1 MAVIADYTRILKE
14 FYETGGLHDAID
26 RELPLLSKFKKLE
39 LDWTGRNAI
48 FAVKV
53 ARSSEGAVNSV
64 GFAAEGA
71 ALPAASSQVSVQ
83 LTLGAKLLYGR
94 FQLSGALMA
103 SAKNK
108 VGSFVQAL
116 EDEMDGSVDDVKNAA
131 ARALYVGGGGIGFI
145 HQKTN
150 FAASI
155 AGGGANDVRVQF
167 SGNIE
172 ELPVLFA
179 NRVAVKMVRM
189 DNYDTLYTGSAYR
202 PDTTDVGSVCF
213 DFAIDTRDVTLATN
227 LADGCGLAVVR
238 TVSADPLTAYLAD
251 EPIGLYGNLSDDLF
265 FGIDR
270 ETTAPVNAPVIPAA
284 GLDRLRACV
293 RRNTLGEAS
302 APANNPATALAQTRM
317 EAVLTELQEYPFAGK
332 PIDLLV
338 MRPTTRQA
346 YVALISNGNALY
358 TTTDKARHGDVGVAD
373 ISYNGIRMMTDRHC
387 GRGIILFLNTKSWN
401 LAQLKSASIEDIDGN
416 VLSRIH
422 NFDAYEGHVS
432 WYYNTICSMPNANGI
447 LHGFDYPGLV

>member
-1 MAVIADYTRILKE
+1 MAAHTGANISDYTRILKE
-14 FYETGGLHDAID
+14 FYDTGGLHDAID
-26 RELPLLSKFKKLE
+26 RELPLLSKFQKLD

-64 GFAAEGA
+64 GFVAEGA
-71 ALPAASSQVSVQ
+71 ALPIASSQVSVQ

-94 FQLSGALMA
+94 FQLTGALMA

-108 VGSFVQAL
+108 AGSFVQAL

-131 ARALYVGGGGIGFI
+131 ARALYVGGGAIGFV

-150 FAASI
+150 FAASV
-155 AGGGANDVRVQF
+155 AGGGANDIKIQF

-179 NRVAVKMVRM
+179 NAVPVKVVRM
-189 DNYDTLYTGSAYR
+189 DNYDTLYTGNAYR
-202 PDTTDVGSVCF
+202 PSTTDVGSICF
-213 DFAIDTRDVTLATN
+213 DFAFDTRDATLAPD
-227 LADGCGLAVVR
+227 LADGCGLAVIR
-238 TVSADPLTAYLAD
+238 TTTPSLAD
-251 EPIGLYGNLSDDLF
+251 EPTGIYGNMADNAF

-270 ETTAPVNAPVIPAA
+270 KTTVPVNVPVIPAT
-284 GLDRLRACV
+284 GLDRLRSCI
-293 RRNTLGEAS
+293 RRNTLGEA
-302 APANNPATALAQTRM
+302 PAGGNPATALSQTRM
-317 EAVLTELQEYPFAGK
+317 EAVLTELQEFPFAGK

-346 YVALISNGNALY
+346 YVALISNGSALY

-387 GRGIILFLNTKSWN
+387 GRGLILFLNTKSWK

-422 NFDAYEGHVS
+422 GFDAYEGHVS
-432 WYYNTICSMPNANGI
+432 WYYNTITSMPNCNGG
-447 LHGFDYPGLV
+447 LHGFDYPGLT

>member
-1 MAVIADYTRILKE
+1 MAQIADYTRILKE

-53 ARSSEGAVNSV
+53 ARSSEGLVDSV
-64 GFAAEGA
+64 GFRGEGA
-71 ALPAASSQVSVQ
+71 GLPVASSQVSVQ

-108 VGSFVQAL
+108 AGSFVQAL

-131 ARALYVGGGGIGFI
+131 ARALYVGGGAIGFI

-155 AGGGANDVRVQF
+155 AGGGANDIRVQF

-172 ELPVLFA
+172 ELPVTFV
-179 NRVAVKMVRM
+179 NRVPVKMVRM

-213 DFAIDTRDVTLATN
+213 DFAIDTRNVTLATD
-227 LADGCGLAVVR
+227 LADSCGLAVIR
-238 TVSADPLTAYLAD
+238 TTTPSLAD
-251 EPIGLYGNLSDDLF
+251 EPTGVYGNLADDSF

-270 ETTAPVNAPVIPAA
+270 ETTAPANTPIIPAA
-284 GLDRLRACV
+284 GLDRLRACI
-293 RRNTLGEAS
+293 RRNTLGEAN
-302 APANNPATALAQTRM
+302 APLHNPATVLAQTRM

-332 PIDLLV
+332 EIDVLV

-358 TTTDKARHGDVGVAD
+358 TTTDKARHGDVGVAE

-387 GRGIILFLNTKSWN
+387 GRGLILFLNTKSWN

-422 NFDAYEGHVS
+422 GFDAYEGHVS
-432 WYYNTICSMPNANGI
+432 WYYNTITSMPNANGI